1 MITRANDVVLRP
13 LYNGRMCRLAAYLG
27 KPLLLKELLLEPE
40 HSLYVQSWRP
50 RELAYAKLN
59 ADGFGFGWYPENGRP
74 AVYRSPAPIW
84 ADANLESLARTL
96 RRDLWLAM
104 VRSATPGYANDRHNT
119 QPFHDESLL
128 FLHNGFVENFQR
140 GLRASLLGKLDADV
154 EAAVRGLTDS
164 EYLFALLVQMRRDH
178 PGDGVADS
186 LRRTVAWI
194 ERHAGGDRALL
205 NFIVSDGAA
214 LYCVRCALN
223 DDAPSLYHLHDDR
236 RALVA
241 SEPLTP
247 AEDWRAVPAA
257 SVLVATRG
265 SDPVTTPL

>member
-1 MITRANDVVLRP
+1 MQVPYNRP
-13 LYNGRMCRLAAYLG
+13 MCRLAAYVG

-40 HSLYVQSWRP
+40 HSLYVQSWQP

-59 ADGFGFGWYPENGRP
+59 ADGFGFGWYLEDGRP
-74 AVYRSPAPIW
+74 AAYRSPTPIW
-84 ADANLESLARTL
+84 ADANLESLACTL

-128 FLHNGFVENFQR
+128 FLHNGFVENFGR
-140 GLRASLLGKLDADV
+140 GLRRSLIEKLDADL

-164 EYLFALLVQMRRDH
+164 EYLFALLRQMRRDH

-186 LRRTVAWI
+186 LRRSVAWV
-194 ERHAGGDRALL
+194 ERHVGDDRALL
-205 NFIVSDGAA
+205 NFIVGDGAA
-214 LYCVRCALN
+214 LYCVRCAFN
-223 DDAPSLYHLHDDR
+223 DDAPSLYHLYDGR

-241 SEPLTP
+241 SERLTP
-247 AEDWRAVPAA
+247 QDDWRATPAG
-257 SVLVATRG
+257 SVLVVARD
-265 SDPVTTPL
+265 SDPVPTPL

>member
-1 MITRANDVVLRP
+1 
-13 LYNGRMCRLAAYLG
+13 MCRLAAYVG

-40 HSLYVQSWRP
+40 HSLYVQSWQP

-59 ADGFGFGWYPENGRP
+59 ADGFGFGWYLEDGRP
-74 AVYRSPAPIW
+74 VAYRSPAPIW

-104 VRSATPGYANDRHNT
+104 VRSATPGYANDRHNM

-128 FLHNGFVENFQR
+128 FVHNGFVENFAH
-140 GLRASLLGKLDADV
+140 GLRRPLIEKLDADI

-164 EYLFALLVQMRRDH
+164 EYLFALLRQMRRDY

-194 ERHAGGDRALL
+194 ERRAGDDRALL
-205 NFIVSDGAA
+205 NFIVGDGAA
-214 LYCVRCALN
+214 LYCVRCAFH
-223 DDAPSLYHLHDDR
+223 DEAPSLYHLYDDR
-236 RALVA
+236 RTLVA
-241 SEPLTP
+241 SEPLMQSGAWHTTP
-247 AEDWRAVPAA
+247 AG
-257 SVLVATRG
+257 SVLVATRD
-265 SDPVTTPL
+265 SDPVSAPL